1 MVDTR
6 YHYDGDGSTTVGMAP
21 LCSAAQQ
28 SRLSDCVL
36 LLLLMLKLAMHSAP
50 STSLAATAG

>member
-1 MVDTR
+1 MTETR
-6 YHYDGDGSTTVGMAP
+6 YHYDGDGSDTVGMAP
-21 LCSAAQQ
+21 LHSTSHQ

-36 LLLLMLKLAMHSAP
+36 HAAAAEVAMHSAP